1 MVANVLGFHQTT
13 AKDTL
18 MRFVFFIGVFVHKS
32 YYFCILHWY
41 FCICKLSICICTCI
55 IFTLVEYWSVIATV
69 LDFHHCKGH
78 FDEVCIHIIF
88 KFRIMYLSICIFV
101 FALIVYWSVIAF
113 LPTSFRGIVA
123 KDFLM
128 GWRQCIVG

>member
-1 MVANVLGFHQTT
+1 MVANVLGFHETT

-18 MRFVFFIGVFVHKS
+18 MRFVFFIGVLVLKS

-55 IFTLVEYWSVIATV
+55 IFTLVVYSSVIATV

-88 KFRIMYLSICIFV
+88 KFRIMCLSICIFV
-101 FALIVYWSVIAF
+101 FALMVYWSVIAF
-113 LPTSFRGIVA
+113 LPRRFEPALQRTF
-123 KDFLM
+123 
-128 GWRQCIVG
+128 